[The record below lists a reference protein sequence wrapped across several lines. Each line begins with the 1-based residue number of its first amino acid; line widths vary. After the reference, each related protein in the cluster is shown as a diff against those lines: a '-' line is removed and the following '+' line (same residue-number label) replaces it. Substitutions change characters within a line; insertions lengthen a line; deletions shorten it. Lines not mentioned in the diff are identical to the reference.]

1 MRLLFFVLA
10 LFFTVPSYAGYC
22 PEPYGRPCWTETT
35 IAQDRSDTPRT
46 LLAAIIAFIA
56 GLLVGT
62 LIRPGPTLPSI
73 LTEIDKAIDGRVGEA
88 GSHSRK
94 KFPPALE
101 AARRAVKAAV
111 TKLYTGG

>member
-1 MRLLFFVLA
+1 MRWLVLIIAMLFA
-10 LFFTVPSYAGYC
+10 APSHAGYC
-22 PEPYGRPCWTETT
+22 PDTYGRPCWTETAV
-35 IAQDRSDTPRT
+35 IQDQSDTPRT

-73 LTEIDKAIDGRVGEA
+73 LSEIDRAMDGRVGEA

-111 TKLYTGG
+111 TKLYNG